1 MGSFIENFHDENAL
15 RKFAL
20 LNAKSIVQQM
30 IDDRSQN
37 AVAIAE
43 AYLNGEVSQNDLE
56 RAYSDADAAHDKI
69 VAAHMS
75 DNDPTQ
81 SEETAECAALVAM
94 WAVYP
99 VGHTG
104 VSPISSARDAALH
117 TAYYCFHIK
126 GLRALEEQIPRF
138 RESGLIQ

>member
-1 MGSFIENFHDENAL
+1 MNVNPNQWLDCDDEMKMGSFIENFHDQNAL

-81 SEETAECAALVAM
+81 SEL
-94 WAVYP
+94 
-99 VGHTG
+99 
-104 VSPISSARDAALH
+104 SLI
-117 TAYYCFHIK
+117 HI
-126 GLRALEEQIPRF
+126 
-138 RESGLIQ
+138 